1 MATDRGFPHFR
12 LNLEQQGKR
21 AKELLKAARAGDVA
35 ALGRFTSQPP
45 KLAEAQ
51 HLIAGDLRFDNW
63 AALKRHVNAMSRERE
78 SIGQWTLANAG
89 IAGALDADLRTLHI
103 RCGSDIRERLQA
115 AGFTGDFHEHNY
127 PYLIGPVREGPDALE
142 QRARFLSTT
151 YAGDFD
157 PPLQYAAVLEGL
169 RRDEQRLQESA
180 NYERVVIWSEFDC
193 YDQLTLL
200 RLLGHY
206 AAHRSPPRLELI
218 NVGAFP
224 GAVRFIGLG
233 QLPPEALRLL
243 WPTRQAVDTAQ
254 LSLGLAGW
262 KALADPD
269 PRALAALLRRG
280 TPGLPLLAPA
290 LHRHLQELPSLRNG
304 LGFTQQQA
312 LSLLASGPH
321 SLNHIFGRLTYELD
335 PLPGQGDSQLRDRV
349 LPMGEVENP
358 LFTRQPGVD
367 REGRTRPPWT
377 DVLHLTDRGLAVL
390 RDEADFMAQ
399 QPPSRWV
406 GGVEVAAGQP
416 DWRWDEPKRE
426 VLLNPGAR

>member
-21 AKELLKAARAGDVA
+21 ARELLRAARAGDAA
-35 ALGRFTSQPP
+35 ALGRFKSQPP

-51 HLIAGDLRFDNW
+51 YLIARDLRFDNW
-63 AALKRHVNAMSRERE
+63 AALRHHIAAMSRERE
-78 SIGQWTLANAG
+78 SIAG
-89 IAGALDADLRTLHI
+89 MASGATNSSAAPDGDLRTLHI

-115 AGFTGDFHEHNY
+115 AGFTGDFHEHSY

-142 QRARFLSTT
+142 QRARFLAS
-151 YAGDFD
+151 AREGDFD
-157 PPLQYAAVLEGL
+157 PPLRYAGVLDGL

-180 NYERVVIWSEFDC
+180 DYGRVVIWSEFDC
-193 YDQLTLL
+193 YDQLVQL
-200 RLLGHY
+200 RLLAHY

-218 NVGAFP
+218 NVGGFP

-243 WPTRQAVDTAQ
+243 WSRRQAATTAQ

-269 PRALAALLRRG
+269 PRALTAILRGG

-290 LHRHLQELPSLRNG
+290 LHRHLRELPSVENG

-312 LSLLASGPH
+312 LSLLASRPH

-335 PLPGQGDSQLRDRV
+335 PLPGQGDLQVRDRV
-349 LPMGEVENP
+349 LPMGQVETP

-367 REGRTRPPWT
+367 REGRARPPWT
-377 DVLHLTDRGLAVL
+377 DVLHLTDRGREVL
-390 RDEADFMAQ
+390 RAEADFMAQ
-399 QPPSRWV
+399 QPPARWV

-416 DWRWDEPKRE
+416 DWRWDDERRE
-426 VLLNPGAR
+426 AVLKPAAR